1 MTPSSAG
8 RCTPRASQEKD
19 LVCLLSGGA
28 AVELVPQMKRPY
40 RVIDNLVLE
49 GLARFSQTL

>member
-1 MTPSSAG
+1 
-8 RCTPRASQEKD
+8 
-19 LVCLLSGGA
+19 
-28 AVELVPQMKRPY
+28 VPQMKRPY